1 MNETNTV
8 MLAIFAALGVML
20 VALLLAI
27 PAIDHV
33 QAKDGRI
40 TNPGKYLGQQR
51 AHGPPLWGARGC

>member
-8 MLAIFAALGVML
+8 MLVIFAALGVML

-40 TNPGKYLGQQR
+40 TNPGKHLGQQR
-51 AHGPPLWGARGC
+51 AHGPPPWGARGC